1 MVLLT
6 HAHLEQKLGVA
17 CKKYEKVKHNGS
29 QVGNDA
35 KGCCLLEGLLSVGRA
50 VCLLVDPYISVH
62 LPIGTPKQSTFV
74 IRGSN
79 EHKHVLH

>member
-35 KGCCLLEGLLSVGRA
+35 KGCCLLEGLLSVSGPQHICAFTDRNTKA
-50 VCLLVDPYISVH
+50 VNFCD
-62 LPIGTPKQSTFV
+62 
-74 IRGSN
+74 
-79 EHKHVLH
+79 